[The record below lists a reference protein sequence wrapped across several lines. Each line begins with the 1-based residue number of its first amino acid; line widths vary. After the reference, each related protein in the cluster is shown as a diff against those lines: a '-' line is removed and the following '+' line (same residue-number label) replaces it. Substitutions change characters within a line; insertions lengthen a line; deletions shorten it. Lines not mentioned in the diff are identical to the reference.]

1 VTSSSILAEQYDDFE
16 QQRESS
22 MLGMWLFL
30 SAEII
35 FFGALILS
43 FLYYRLSYP
52 GEFGAAS
59 NHTKI
64 ALGTLNTAI
73 LLTSS
78 LLVALAVQAAREE
91 RAGAVALYLAFTV
104 ALGIAFL
111 LVKFTEYYQ
120 EYREQL
126 VPGPGFRIEGAETG
140 RAKLFFIF
148 YFVMTG
154 IHALHVLIGI
164 GLLSVI
170 AWNALRGEYT
180 RENHNAVEVAG
191 LYWHFVDVVWIF
203 LFPLLYL
210 LGRHLNH
217 G

>member
-1 VTSSSILAEQYDDFE
+1 VTQSSALAEQFDDFE

-22 MLGMWLFL
+22 TLGMWVFL
-30 SAEII
+30 AAEII

-43 FLYYRLSYP
+43 FVYYRLSYP

-59 NHTKI
+59 NHTKV
-64 ALGTLNTAI
+64 ALGTVNTAI

-78 LLVALAVQAAREE
+78 LLVALAVQAARRE
-91 RAGAVALYLAFTV
+91 RAGAVTLYLAFTV

-111 LVKFTEYYQ
+111 AVKFTEYRQ
-120 EYREQL
+120 EYREHL
-126 VPGPGFRIEGAETG
+126 VPGPGFHIEGVEAS

-180 RENHNAVEVAG
+180 RENHNAVEVSG
-191 LYWHFVDVVWIF
+191 LYWHFVDIVWIF
-203 LFPLLYL
+203 LFPLLYIAK
-210 LGRHLNH
+210 
-217 G
+217 

>member
-1 VTSSSILAEQYDDFE
+1 VTQSSALAEHFDDFE

-22 MLGMWLFL
+22 TLGMWVFL
-30 SAEII
+30 AAEII

-43 FLYYRLSYP
+43 FVYYRLSYP

-59 NHTKI
+59 NHTKV
-64 ALGTLNTAI
+64 ALGTVNTAI

-78 LLVALAVQAAREE
+78 LLVALAVQAARRE
-91 RAGAVALYLAFTV
+91 RAGAVTLYLAFTV

-111 LVKFTEYYQ
+111 AVKFTEYRQ
-120 EYREQL
+120 EYREHL
-126 VPGPGFRIEGAETG
+126 VPGPGFRIEGVEAN

-164 GLLSVI
+164 GLLSAI
-170 AWNALRGEYT
+170 AWNALRGKYT
-180 RENHNAVEVAG
+180 RENHNAVEVSG
-191 LYWHFVDVVWIF
+191 LYWHFVDIVWIF

-217 G
+217 A

>member
-1 VTSSSILAEQYDDFE
+1 
-16 QQRESS
+16 
-22 MLGMWLFL
+22 
-30 SAEII
+30 EII

-43 FLYYRLSYP
+43 FLYYRLSFP
-52 GEFGAAS
+52 GEFRAAG
-59 NHTKI
+59 NHTKVV
-64 ALGTLNTAI
+64 LGTVNTAI

-78 LLVALAVQAAREE
+78 LLVALAVHSARKE
-91 RAGAVALYLAFTV
+91 RAGAVTLYLAFTA

-111 LVKFTEYYQ
+111 AVTFTEYRE
-120 EYREQL
+120 EYLEHL
-126 VPGPGFRIEGAETG
+126 VPGPGFRIEGVEAS

-180 RENHNAVEVAG
+180 RENHNAVEVGG

-210 LGRHLNH
+210 LG
-217 G
+217 